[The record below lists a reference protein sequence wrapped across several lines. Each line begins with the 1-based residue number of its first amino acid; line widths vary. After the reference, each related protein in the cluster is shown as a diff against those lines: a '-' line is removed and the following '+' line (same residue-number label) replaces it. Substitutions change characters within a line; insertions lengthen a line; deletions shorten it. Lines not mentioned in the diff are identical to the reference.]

1 MKGDVFD
8 APPSAFKRDKKS
20 RGWLKP
26 SAEKQA
32 AMKQR
37 AENKTLA
44 AQVEALMARL
54 EAVEAAG
61 EPTKKGKKK

>member
-26 SAEKQA
+26 SAEKQE

-37 AENKTLA
+37 NENRTLK
-44 AQVEALMARL
+44 AQMEALVARL
-54 EAVEAAG
+54 EAVESAG
-61 EPTKKGKKK
+61 EVKKGKKK